1 MKNSELLRKTI
12 LEVMADLERAEL
24 FTIRLGDCIS
34 WKLYY
39 PNKIAKEFFKLPH
52 NGKSKVL

>member
-1 MKNSELLRKTI
+1 MKNTELLRKTI

-24 FTIRLGDCIS
+24 FTIRLGDCTTK
-34 WKLYY
+34 WHFCYY
-39 PNKIAKEFFKLPH
+39 MPMKDFLKLPH